1 MSQSS
6 ISTEAGDEWRD
17 FVLNKIV
24 KYLEEDRES
33 ILAEFES
40 NNQFKVSR
48 EDIEQNG
55 LLDFDISITLHR
67 DRKPSFGLGFGF
79 FKANIIR

>member
-6 ISTEAGDEWRD
+6 ISHEAGDEWRD
-17 FVLNKIV
+17 FILQKIV
-24 KYLEEDRES
+24 NYLENHRES
-33 ILAEFES
+33 MLFEFES
-40 NNQFKVSR
+40 NNQFNITK
-48 EDIEQNG
+48 EEIEENG
-55 LLDFDISITLHR
+55 LLDFDVSVTLHR

>member
-1 MSQSS
+1 MSESS

-17 FVLNKIV
+17 FVLNKVV
-24 KYLEEDRES
+24 KYLEDHRNS
-33 ILAEFES
+33 IITEFES
-40 NNQFKVSR
+40 NNQFNLSK
-48 EDIEQNG
+48 EEIEENG
-55 LLDFDISITLHR
+55 LLDFDVSITLHR

>member
-1 MSQSS
+1 MSESS

-17 FVLNKIV
+17 FVLTKVV
-24 KYLEEDRES
+24 KYLEDHRDS
-33 ILAEFES
+33 IITEFETS
-40 NNQFKVSR
+40 NHSNISKKEI
-48 EDIEQNG
+48 EDNG

>member
-17 FVLNKIV
+17 FILNKIV

-33 ILAEFES
+33 ILAEFELT
-40 NNQFKVSR
+40 NQFKVSR

>member
-1 MSQSS
+1 MSEPS

-17 FVLNKIV
+17 FVLNKVV
-24 KYLEEDRES
+24 KYLEDHRNS
-33 ILAEFES
+33 IIEEFES
-40 NNQFKVSR
+40 SNHFNLSKEEI
-48 EDIEQNG
+48 EDYG
-55 LLDFDISITLHR
+55 LLNFDVTITLHR

>member
-17 FVLNKIV
+17 FVLQKVVN
-24 KYLEEDRES
+24 YLENHRES
-33 ILAEFES
+33 ILTEFELQ
-40 NNQFKVSR
+40 NQLKISKT
-48 EDIEQNG
+48 EIEENG
-55 LLDFDISITLHR
+55 LLDFDVAITLHR

>member
-1 MSQSS
+1 MNESS

-17 FVLNKIV
+17 FVLDKVV
-24 KYLEEDRES
+24 KYLEDHRNS
-33 ILAEFES
+33 IIEEFES
-40 NNQFKVSR
+40 SNHFNLSKEEI
-48 EDIEQNG
+48 EDYG
-55 LLDFDISITLHR
+55 LLNFDVTITLHR

>member
-1 MSQSS
+1 MSESS

-17 FVLNKIV
+17 FVLNKVV
-24 KYLEEDRES
+24 KYLEDHRTS
-33 ILAEFES
+33 IIKEFES
-40 NNQFKVSR
+40 NNTFNLSKQ
-48 EDIEQNG
+48 EIEENG
-55 LLDFDISITLHR
+55 LLDFDVSITLHR

>member
-1 MSQSS
+1 MSESS

-17 FVLNKIV
+17 FVLNKVV
-24 KYLEEDRES
+24 KYLEDHRAS
-33 ILAEFES
+33 IIEEFES
-40 NNQFKVSR
+40 NNHFNLSKEEV
-48 EDIEQNG
+48 EEYG
-55 LLDFDISITLHR
+55 LLDFDVSITLHR

>member
-1 MSQSS
+1 MSESS

-17 FVLNKIV
+17 FVLTKVV
-24 KYLEEDRES
+24 KYLEDHRDS
-33 ILAEFES
+33 IVTEFES
-40 NNQFKVSR
+40 NNQFNTSK
-48 EDIEQNG
+48 EEIEKNG
-55 LLDFDISITLHR
+55 LLDFDVSITLHR

>member
-1 MSQSS
+1 MSESS

-17 FVLNKIV
+17 FVLNKVV
-24 KYLEEDRES
+24 KYLEDHRNS
-33 ILAEFES
+33 IITEFES
-40 NNQFKVSR
+40 NNQFTLSK
-48 EDIEQNG
+48 EEIEENG
-55 LLDFDISITLHR
+55 LLDFDVSITLHR

>member
-6 ISTEAGDEWRD
+6 ISQEAGDEWRD
-17 FVLNKIV
+17 FILQKIV
-24 KYLEEDRES
+24 NYLENHRES
-33 ILAEFES
+33 MLFEFES
-40 NNQFKVSR
+40 NNQFNITK
-48 EDIEQNG
+48 EEIEENG
-55 LLDFDISITLHR
+55 LLDFDVSVTLHR

>member
-1 MSQSS
+1 MNQSS
-6 ISTEAGDEWRD
+6 LSTEAGDEWRD
-17 FVLNKIV
+17 FVLKKV
-24 KYLEEDRES
+24 VQYLEDHRES

-40 NNQFKVSR
+40 NNQFQISKN
-48 EDIEQNG
+48 EIEQNG

-67 DRKPSFGLGFGF
+67 DRKASFGLGLGF

>member
-17 FVLNKIV
+17 FVLIKIV
-24 KYLEEDRES
+24 KYLEEHRES
-33 ILAEFES
+33 ILTEFES
-40 NNQFKVSR
+40 KSQFKISK
-48 EDIEQNG
+48 EDIEENG
-55 LLDFDISITLHR
+55 LLDFDVSITLHR

>member
-1 MSQSS
+1 MNETS

-17 FVLNKIV
+17 FVLTKIV
-24 KYLEEDRES
+24 KYLEDHRNS
-33 ILAEFES
+33 IITEFETNNKS
-40 NNQFKVSR
+40 NISKEQ
-48 EDIEQNG
+48 IEENG
-55 LLDFDISITLHR
+55 LLDFDVSITLHR

>member
-1 MSQSS
+1 MSKSS

-17 FVLNKIV
+17 FVLTKVV
-24 KYLEEDRES
+24 KYLEDHREC
-33 ILAEFES
+33 IIAEFEI
-40 NNQFKVSR
+40 NNQSNISKA
-48 EDIEQNG
+48 EIEENG
-55 LLDFDISITLHR
+55 LLDFDVSITLHR